1 MPNWKNRTMMMKS
14 GGSVSRPTMTDF
26 FKQGYAD
33 LGSEES
39 PSTYYNDNRRSDR
52 NIDDLRKLMQNQYY
66 DKISSGSDIGSIK
79 EQVNKIQNMKRK
91 GKNLSQDLD
100 YGPFSGSLSADENSI
115 TARANVGKGIFEL
128 LRDRDSGDNSASYRR
143 GNYLLSGSESG
154 RKSLDYKNGPFYGS
168 AFTGDKRLGDGVRA
182 GMRFSFS
189 KGGPVQGFAQGGQ
202 ASRNRNRPSIENV
215 RPDYEAPSTILG
227 IEKLLNDPITD
238 DQLTSDA
245 FDTNLTDGKVFGN
258 RGPGP
263 GQRFGSGF
271 LTRKD
276 SALNAIG
283 KAKINEQ
290 RIRRSIQNIDKEI
303 IEMQERIDNQ
313 SSYDKAVGNTYPQIR
328 IQQLLKEKAKFS
340 GINPELSGFNFDA
353 DKGLITDP
361 AELLNITDVD
371 TTLSTDIEEKEDIA
385 AIDVPTIEQIQKN
398 IEESSKASEEEFDLG
413 NVVSEIDTSDVGT
426 DIDKNEIDTSGENL
440 PGIELFRREL
450 LMRDDGSYSPEAKR
464 AGQVAAMYGQVSPGQ
479 VGGFGV
485 AEARGAAAA
494 EGVQQKID
502 ADTRASVAAVGT
514 AVAKEQAKLKG
525 TGTYEPK
532 PIDLPLGKL
541 GGNFYTVKAYVPKY
555 QDGSGNERLATGQA
569 ANVVREVVD
578 ATKGLQNTVKV
589 LDYLYKHAD
598 DSTGGINALKS
609 IINKALAFAQIDTKI
624 SGRDENE
631 VMINFQ
637 NLIVAK
643 PLLGEGGKTI
653 SDNEREM
660 VREAIGQASAFK
672 SPTVLRASIDEIK
685 NKMVM
690 SLREHRSFL
699 TTNAQKFDEI
709 NQALNN
715 LYKQEGM
722 QETNLAQTQ
731 YKKDSGGIFRII
743 K

>member
-1 MPNWKNRTMMMKS
+1 MSNWKNRPMMMKS
-14 GGSVSRPTMTDF
+14 GGSVNNNRVIDLLRRA
-26 FKQGYAD
+26 KNERID
-33 LGSEES
+33 LGPLYSDKNSRGASFRTKKGILDLTE
-39 PSTYYNDNRRSDR
+39 NRNSGKKSLKYSRGPASLEAYT
-52 NIDDLRKLMQNQYY
+52 DDPQ
-66 DKISSGSDIGSIK
+66 SGSGIK
-79 EQVNKIQNMKRK
+79 
-91 GKNLSQDLD
+91 
-100 YGPFSGSLSADENSI
+100 
-115 TARANVGKGIFEL
+115 
-128 LRDRDSGDNSASYRR
+128 
-143 GNYLLSGSESG
+143 
-154 RKSLDYKNGPFYGS
+154 
-168 AFTGDKRLGDGVRA
+168 A
-182 GMRFSFS
+182 GMKFRFS

-202 ASRNRNRPSIENV
+202 ASRNRNRPSIKNV

-238 DQLTSDA
+238 DQLTSNA
-245 FDTNLTDGKVFGN
+245 FDTNLTDMEVYGL

-263 GQRFGSGF
+263 GQRGF
-271 LTRKD
+271 FTRKD

-313 SSYDKAVGNTYPQIR
+313 SSYDKAVGNRYPQIK
-328 IQQLLKEKAKFS
+328 IQQLLKRKAKLS

-413 NVVSEIDTSDVGT
+413 NVVSEIDMSDVGT

-440 PGIELFRREL
+440 SGIELFRREL

-502 ADTRASVAAVGT
+502 ADTRASVAAVNT

-525 TGTYEPK
+525 TGAYEPK
-532 PIDLPLGKL
+532 PIELSLGKL
-541 GGNFYTVKAYVPKY
+541 GGNPYTVKAYVPKN

-578 ATKGLQNTVKV
+578 ATKGLQNTVSI
-589 LDYLYKHAD
+589 LDYLSENAHKA
-598 DSTGGINALKS
+598 TGGPAAGVALL
-609 IINKALAFAQIDTKI
+609 NDALSFIGLSPSL
-624 SGRDENE
+624 SGRQEADAL
-631 VMINFQ
+631 VDFQ

-653 SDNEREM
+653 SDNERQM
-660 VREAIGQASAFK
+660 VKNAIGQASAFK
-672 SPTVLRASIDEIK
+672 SPAVLRARIREIK

-690 SLREHRSFL
+690 SLRQHRNFL
-699 TTNAQKFDEI
+699 QTNAAQFDEI
-709 NQALNN
+709 NQALDN

-722 QETNLAQTQ
+722 QGTDLAQTQ
-731 YKKDSGGIFRII
+731 YKKDSGGIFRIV